1 MKISPDKLRRIII
14 EEYINEEGLDESQ
27 AAEDLLRQILGDEEY
42 ERRRSA
48 ENPNSRGED
57 TVPMDN
63 PNKAEPTIALDTG
76 ASEGN
81 VVDQIANLVQG
92 MDPDDVAELFQAVF
106 SRLPGVDMQDPE
118 PEPETLYTPGA
129 EGRPQVGFR
138 LEELKNMIRN
148 ILANQDNV

>member
-42 ERRRSA
+42 ERRRAA
-48 ENPNSRGED
+48 ENPNSRGGD
-57 TVPMDN
+57 TEPMDN
-63 PNKAEPTIALDTG
+63 PNKAEPTMALDTG

-92 MDPDDVAELFQAVF
+92 MDPDDVAGLFQAVF
-106 SRLPGVDMQDPE
+106 SRLPGVDMQE

>member
-48 ENPNSRGED
+48 ENPNSRGGD

-92 MDPDDVAELFQAVF
+92 MNPDDVAELFQAVF
-106 SRLPGVDMQDPE
+106 SRLPGVDMQE

>member
-42 ERRRSA
+42 ERRRAA
-48 ENPNSRGED
+48 ENPNSRGGNTE
-57 TVPMDN
+57 PMDN
-63 PNKAEPTIALDTG
+63 PNKAEPTMALDTG

-106 SRLPGVDMQDPE
+106 SRLPGVDMQE

>member
-42 ERRRSA
+42 ERRRAA
-48 ENPNSRGED
+48 ENPNSRGGD
-57 TVPMDN
+57 TEPMDN
-63 PNKAEPTIALDTG
+63 PNKAEPTMALDTG

-106 SRLPGVDMQDPE
+106 SRLPGVDMQE